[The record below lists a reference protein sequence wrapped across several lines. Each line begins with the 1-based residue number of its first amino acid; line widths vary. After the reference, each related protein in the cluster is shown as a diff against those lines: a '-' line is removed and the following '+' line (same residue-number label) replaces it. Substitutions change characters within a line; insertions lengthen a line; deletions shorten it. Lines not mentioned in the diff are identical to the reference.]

1 MDEKVVVGLD
11 IGSTKVCAVVGRMN
25 GQGTLDILGIG
36 VAESRGVTK
45 GVVLNVNKTIE
56 AVNKAVEQAGNQ
68 SDYDIGSVMASIAG
82 QNIQCLRKRGGFTRE
97 TAGSEVLVSD
107 IERLASDVAR
117 DPVAPGNVVLHVLP
131 QEYTVDNWDSI
142 YDPVGMT
149 GMKLQASYQ
158 VVTSPALAIENTRKS
173 VERARGNLE
182 VDGLMFSPL
191 AAAMA
196 VLTDDEKE
204 AGVALVDLGGG
215 TTDVVIFYKNIV
227 RHVAVIPVAGNAITE
242 DLQHGCN
249 VPSQTHAEL
258 LKIRYGCALQSRV
271 DLHRVVSV
279 PGMSGRLPKDVSLK
293 NVAIIVEERLKE
305 IAALVCA
312 EFVRSGYE
320 NKLSGGLVLT
330 GGTAQFEGIDD
341 LFGKITGKDVRV
353 GSPQQHFG
361 KGKTDLAENPAY
373 ATAIGL
379 VWSGFRS
386 LDSRDDEYLAQA
398 QVPAAPPAVAFNGK
412 KKEEKPVEKPDNKNF
427 FKKGLEYLKNVVLDD
442 EVGDKD
448 SYSPRP

>member
-36 VAESRGVTK
+36 SAESKGVSK
-45 GVVLNVNKTIE
+45 GVVLNVTKTIE

-68 SDYDIGSVMASIAG
+68 SNYDVGSVMAGIAG

-97 TAGSEVLVSD
+97 TSGSEVMVDD
-107 IERLASDVAR
+107 IERLLSDVAR
-117 DPVAPGNVVLHVLP
+117 DPVAPGNAVLHVLP
-131 QEYTVDNWDSI
+131 QEYTVDNWDNI

-149 GMKLQASYQ
+149 GMKLQAHFQ
-158 VVTSPALAIENTRKS
+158 VITSPTLAIENTRKS
-173 VERARGNLE
+173 VERSRNKLE

-196 VLTDDEKE
+196 VLTEDEKE
-204 AGVALVDLGGG
+204 AGVALVDIGGG
-215 TTDVVIFYKNIV
+215 TTDVVVFYKNIV
-227 RHVAVIPVAGNAITE
+227 RHVAVIPVAGNAITA
-242 DLQHGCN
+242 DVQHGCN

-258 LKIRYGCALQSRV
+258 LKTKFGCALQAPV

-312 EFVRSGYE
+312 ELIRSGYD

-330 GGTAQFEGIDD
+330 GGTAQFECIED
-341 LFGKITGKDVRV
+341 LFSKITGKDVRV
-353 GSPQQHFG
+353 GLPHQHFG
-361 KGKTDLAENPAY
+361 KGKLDVAENPAY

-379 VWSGFRS
+379 VWRGFRA
-386 LDSRDDEYLAQA
+386 LDGRDDEYLAQGH
-398 QVPAAPPAVAFNGK
+398 VVGPPANGLNGR
-412 KKEEKPVEKPDNKNF
+412 KKEEKIEKPDDNKNF

-448 SYSPRP
+448 SYSPR